1 MPDLMRGS
9 PKTRS
14 QVKLWGHLV
23 ALTLAISVTSVAV
36 ARMLITN
43 SQRKAAAASSV
54 TGNGGQRSMSGQIA
68 LSMAAKSIFFIVYQ
82 LMADHGYYFK
92 ERPRANL
99 ILNCIEAVAWPAV
112 VAFTVQGILKK
123 CTGTTCILSWI
134 IVPLAVVMSILSALA
149 AFISIGDWQYFKR
162 TGLKPSETLEET
174 SEVKLDSAQVR
185 TYDVSPKVTRPKES
199 RTRSSGSRDHRT
211 RDTRDNRQYR

>member
-1 MPDLMRGS
+1 MGLGYIGVGFSLWNLGLKVHTHFRYNPEFPAPFSSPWSFFSFFHSISTPHSERRLRQHRERQLHTHLSGLFLRLNRFASHLSDNAIDKMPDLMRGS

-68 LSMAAKSIFFIVYQ
+68 LSMV
-82 LMADHGYYFK
+82 
-92 ERPRANL
+92 
-99 ILNCIEAVAWPAV
+99 C
-112 VAFTVQGILKK
+112 
-123 CTGTTCILSWI
+123 
-134 IVPLAVVMSILSALA
+134 
-149 AFISIGDWQYFKR
+149 
-162 TGLKPSETLEET
+162 
-174 SEVKLDSAQVR
+174 
-185 TYDVSPKVTRPKES
+185 
-199 RTRSSGSRDHRT
+199 
-211 RDTRDNRQYR
+211 